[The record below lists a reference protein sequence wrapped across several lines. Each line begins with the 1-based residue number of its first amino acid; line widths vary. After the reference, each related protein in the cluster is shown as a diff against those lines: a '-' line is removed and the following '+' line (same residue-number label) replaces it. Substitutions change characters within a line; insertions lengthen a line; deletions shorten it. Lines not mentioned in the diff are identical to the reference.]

1 MRRVLL
7 IGAALIIAFTAS
19 AQETKSVDQNE
30 KNTSEISTRLEKS
43 EKRLAVLE
51 KVRQY
56 VKFSGFIQGE
66 YDWIDNSADKGKTGT
81 SSFYIRRARLMV
93 SGDLYRGAKG
103 AKIDYRLYLD
113 IARVKLPNPNPILD
127 MYVRYQPCKEFGI
140 QFGQFKNPITF
151 EASISPAQYDFID
164 FSYVVS
170 NLAKMGANDLTGYN
184 ATARDAGFQLFGG
197 FLHRDGYS
205 IINYNVGVLNG
216 NGINAK
222 DDNKSKDVFGRLTLN
237 VNKELALTTYYQ
249 WGEAN
254 LSGLSAERYAEYG
267 WNGSAE
273 YVMFQR
279 VGCGLKYDAK
289 RAFIRGEYITGLTGN
304 LISEGAYL
312 SGGYRH
318 HFQKKNAG
326 MMWVCGMVDY
336 FCRSCA
342 YNTERDTEYG
352 PIDMRYSL
360 CLGYAPIKYFHIQLA
375 YSLEHRI
382 DHDLGQTANCCGWT
396 RQTPFGNAIKLMA
409 TASF

>member
-1 MRRVLL
+1 MRRFLL
-7 IGAALIIAFTAS
+7 IVAALIIAFTAS
-19 AQETKSVDQNE
+19 AQETKSIGQNE
-30 KNTSEISTRLEKS
+30 SNISEISTRLEKS
-43 EKRLAVLE
+43 EKRLATLE

-56 VKFSGFIQGE
+56 VKLSGFIQGE

-81 SSFYIRRARLMV
+81 SSFYIRRLRMMV

-103 AKIDYRLYLD
+103 AKLDYRVYLD

-140 QFGQFKNPITF
+140 QFGQFKNPVTF

-170 NLAKMGANDLTGYN
+170 NLAKMGANDVTGYN

-197 FLHRDGYS
+197 FVHRDGYS
-205 IINYNVGVLNG
+205 IINYNMGVLNG

-222 DDNKSKDVFGRLTLN
+222 DDNKSKDVFGRLTF
-237 VNKELALTTYYQ
+237 KASKDMAFTTYYQ

-254 LSGLSAERYAEYG
+254 LSTMKSDNPTKYAEYG
-267 WNGSAE
+267 WSGSAE
-273 YVMFQR
+273 YVMFHR
-279 VGCGLKYDAK
+279 AGGGLFYDGK
-289 RAFIRGEYITGLTGN
+289 RGFARAEYIAGVTGSLV
-304 LISEGAYL
+304 SEGVYV

-326 MMWVCGMVDY
+326 MMWACGMVDY
-336 FCRSCA
+336 YCRNCFS
-342 YNTERDTEYG
+342 YTKRDTKNAN
-352 PIDMRYSL
+352 IDMRYSL

-375 YSLEHRI
+375 YTLENRLHYTFDDNR
-382 DHDLGQTANCCGWT
+382 A
-396 RQTPFGNAIKLMA
+396 FGNAIKLMA